1 MGNTVDPKYRPPEEE
16 RWTDGMRTD
25 PARITMRTEWLY
37 SENPRISPSGEQS
50 YWPYSREGNIVSAD
64 ISKKG
69 LSSRD
74 LYGHVHSAVAAFG
87 DDKDLIVEVRLA
99 DADPTDAEV
108 EALAMGMWKHSGE
121 ERHWDEVAE
130 QWLHLARMGLR
141 SMRAECTP
149 NTPNTSVA

>member
-25 PARITMRTEWLY
+25 PVRITMRTEWFY
-37 SENPRISPSGEQS
+37 SENPRTTPSGEQS

-64 ISKKG
+64 IPEEN

-74 LYGHVHSAVAAFG
+74 LYGHMHRAVAAFG

-99 DADPTDAEV
+99 DANADPTDAEV

-121 ERHWDEVAE
+121 EQCWDEVAE

-141 SMRAECTP
+141 SMRDERTP
-149 NTPNTSVA
+149 NAPVA